1 MTVAEADLNSDGKLS
16 EEELSALTIAQIK
29 AMATELGYT
38 ITARTKAE
46 IIAQFIEQQGWE
58 RGVNQDCN

>member
-46 IIAQFIEQQGWE
+46 IIAQFLEQQG
-58 RGVNQDCN
+58 